1 MKKRPIVIICIGYI
15 IGILLGVYCE
25 SISFFSGKSIQIF
38 CIIIFLIIAL
48 INYKNKIIVYNG
60 ENLTITNIEL
70 SQWTNQ
76 HIAYVIDN
84 LGNKFM
90 LNMYYDYENCEFIP
104 DGYISLMP

>member
-1 MKKRPIVIICIGYI
+1 MNLKEKKEIIR
-15 IGILLGVYCE
+15 
-25 SISFFSGKSIQIF
+25 IQDREIYNK
-38 CIIIFLIIAL
+38 IKRVAAT
-48 INYKNKIIVYNG
+48 YKNKTIVYNG

-70 SQWTNQ
+70 SLWTNQ
-76 HIAYVIDN
+76 HTAYVIDN

>member
-1 MKKRPIVIICIGYI
+1 MNNLKEKKEIIKRQDREIYSKM
-15 IGILLGVYCE
+15 E
-25 SISFFSGKSIQIF
+25 K
-38 CIIIFLIIAL
+38 IAAT
-48 INYKNKIIVYNG
+48 YKNKIIVYNG

-84 LGNKFM
+84 LGNNFM

>member
-1 MKKRPIVIICIGYI
+1 MNLKEKKEIIR
-15 IGILLGVYCE
+15 
-25 SISFFSGKSIQIF
+25 IQDREIYNK
-38 CIIIFLIIAL
+38 IKRVAAT
-48 INYKNKIIVYNG
+48 YKNKIIVYNG